1 MAIIAN
7 RGIALIENPGMI
19 LRRHAKTN
27 DVMHFG
33 LKQKT
38 PVVPALSRCRLA
50 SIIKTTATVA
60 IIWITTIATPM
71 APAISVISVISMI
84 TPGQAFADSAN
95 SANSEW
101 DKHDEKRYY
110 NLLNEL
116 RCLVCQNQSLAD
128 SDASL
133 AGDLRDQVKRMITEG
148 ANDEEIKA
156 FMTGR
161 YGDFVLYD
169 PPLKPSTYILWWAPF
184 LILIIVLSLLMH
196 TVAKRARSAKHTK
209 TNKDPEAP

>member
-1 MAIIAN
+1 
-7 RGIALIENPGMI
+7 MI
-19 LRRHAKTN
+19 LQRHAKTN

-38 PVVPALSRCRLA
+38 PMVPALSRCRLVPM
-50 SIIKTTATVA
+50 IKTTATVV
-60 IIWITTIATPM
+60 IIWIAAIVAPM
-71 APAISVISVISMI
+71 VPAISVISMV

-95 SANSEW
+95 SANSANSEW
-101 DKHDEKRYY
+101 DKHDEQRYY
-110 NLLNEL
+110 SLLNEL

-133 AGDLRDQVKRMITEG
+133 AGDLRDQVKRMIAEG

-184 LILIIVLSLLMH
+184 LILIVILSLLMY

-209 TNKDPEAP
+209 TDKDPEAT